1 MAFVT
6 GSGASLRIGK
16 ETSFG
21 VAVTPSTL
29 VDITSESIA
38 LSVSKGDEGSLLASK
53 TPETRD
59 LLGITV
65 DGSFSFVLRPEFA
78 QLITHAALGGAEKH
92 TEDEST
98 GTHKHEF
105 ALCSPNEELPSLTV
119 LVDRKASVKK
129 YAGVTVSALSLD
141 CAAGDYVKG
150 SVDLKGVKEEE
161 GTRGT
166 DTCKFTIPAYRCTSA
181 VFKVGDEVFDISSAS
196 FKVDNALE
204 DAPKTYATGLYVG
217 QPQHAQR
224 SVTISFEIPY
234 TEDIET
240 FKSKYLVTEE
250 TTKISLLFTS
260 SDKEKQKY
268 EIIMPYVAITSVS
281 ASVGGTGA
289 LTASIDGEALS
300 SGSEEP
306 LAIVIT
312 NTSSETV

>member
-21 VAVTPSTL
+21 VAVTPKTL

-53 TPETRD
+53 TPESRD

-78 QLITHAALGGAEKH
+78 ALITHLALGGAEKV
-92 TEDEST
+92 TQDESA
-98 GTHKHEF
+98 GTYKHTF
-105 ALCSPNEELPSLTV
+105 TLCDCNEDLPSLTV
-119 LVDRKASVKK
+119 LVDRKAAVKS
-129 YAGVTVSALSLD
+129 YAGVTISKLSLD

-150 SVDLKGVKEEE
+150 SVDIKGVKEEA
-161 GTRGT
+161 GTKST
-166 DTCKFTIPAYRCTSA
+166 DAVKFTIPAYRCTAA
-181 VFKVGDEVFDISSAS
+181 VFKVGSEVFDITTAS
-196 FKVDNALE
+196 FAVDNALE
-204 DAPKTYATGLYVG
+204 DAPRTYSNGLYAG

-234 TEDIET
+234 SADIET
-240 FKSKYLVTEE
+240 FKSQYLTTEE
-250 TTKISLLFTS
+250 TAEISLLFTS
-260 SDKEKQKY
+260 SDKDKQKY
-268 EIIMPYVAITSVS
+268 EIKMPYVAIGSVS

-300 SGSEEP
+300 SGTEEP
-306 LAIVIT
+306 LTIEIT
-312 NTSSETV
+312 NTSSTTV

>member
-16 ETSFG
+16 ETNFG
-21 VAVTPSTL
+21 VAVTPETL

-78 QLITHAALGGAEKH
+78 QLITHAALGGEE
-92 TEDEST
+92 TITQDESA
-98 GTHKHEF
+98 GTYKHEY
-105 ALCSPNEELPSLTV
+105 ALCGPNENLPSLTV
-119 LVDRKASVKK
+119 MVDRKASVKK
-129 YAGVTVSALSLD
+129 YAGVTVSTLSLD

-150 SVDLKGVKEEE
+150 SVDLKGVKEEK
-161 GTRGT
+161 GTKSTGSV
-166 DTCKFTIPAYRCTSA
+166 KFTIPAYRCTAA

-204 DAPKTYATGLYVG
+204 DAPRTYSTGLYVG

-240 FKSKYLVTEE
+240 FKEKYLVTEE
-250 TTKISLLFTS
+250 TARISLLFTS

-268 EIIMPYVAITSVS
+268 EIIMPYVSITAVS

-300 SGSEEP
+300 SGTEEP
-306 LAIVIT
+306 LAVVIT
-312 NTSSETV
+312 NTSSTTV